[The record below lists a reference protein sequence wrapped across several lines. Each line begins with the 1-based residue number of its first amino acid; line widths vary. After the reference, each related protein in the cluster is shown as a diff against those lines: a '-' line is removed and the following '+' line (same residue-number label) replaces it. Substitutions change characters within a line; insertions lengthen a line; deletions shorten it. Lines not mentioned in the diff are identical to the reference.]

1 MAAAGK
7 AKDFYKV
14 LGVSEKADPDEIKK
28 AYRKLAKRYHPD
40 ANQGDDQAADRFKD
54 VGEAYSVLSDPQK
67 RKQYDQMRKLG
78 SLGFG
83 PRSGPGA
90 RPPGAPG
97 ADPGFSFDDFQGGFG
112 NISDLFSSLFDL
124 GKKGP
129 DGGPAPGPG
138 GQSAK
143 SPRRKGEHVEYVV
156 EIPFLIAA
164 RGGKISVDVAITEDC
179 ATCGGDGAKPGTS
192 VKRCEECEGTGNI
205 SFGQGGFAVK
215 RPCPACFGRGKLPGT
230 ACGSCS
236 GRGAV
241 RQQRKIS
248 LNVRS
253 GVETGTKVRLSGQGE
268 RGRAGG
274 PPGDLIIT
282 YKVKPHRFFERDGLD
297 VHVSVPIN
305 IVQATLGSK
314 IRVRT
319 ISGKRVVLTVPEGT
333 QSGTKFRI
341 RTQGIEKGDRIGDQY
356 VEVVVTVPDQL
367 SEEDRKAMEEF
378 AEASGLKH

>member
-1 MAAAGK
+1 MAAGK

-14 LGVSEKADPDEIKK
+14 LGVSEKADADEIKK
-28 AYRKLAKRYHPD
+28 AYRKLAKKYHPD
-40 ANQGDDQAADRFKD
+40 ANQGDDKAAERFKE
-54 VGEAYSVLSDPQK
+54 VGEAYAVLSDPKK

-78 SLGFG
+78 SFGFG
-83 PRSGPGA
+83 PRPGGT
-90 RPPGAPG
+90 RPPGGPG
-97 ADPGFSFDDFQGGFG
+97 ADPGFSFEDFQGGFG

-129 DGGPAPGPG
+129 DGAPTPGTG
-138 GQSAK
+138 GQKAK
-143 SPRRKGEHVEYVV
+143 SPRRKGENVEYVV
-156 EIPFLIAA
+156 EIPFLTAA
-164 RGGKISVDVAITEDC
+164 KGGKISVDVAITEDC

-192 VKRCEECEGTGNI
+192 VKRCEECKGTGNI

-215 RPCPACFGRGKLPGT
+215 RPCPACFGRGKLPET
-230 ACGSCS
+230 PCASCS
-236 GRGAV
+236 GRGTV

-248 LNVRS
+248 LNVRP
-253 GVETGTKVRLSGQGE
+253 GVETGSKVRLSGQGE

-282 YKVKPHRFFERDGLD
+282 YKVKPHRFFRRDGLD

-305 IVQATLGSK
+305 IAQATLGSK

-319 ISGKRVVLTVPEGT
+319 ISGKRVVLTIPEGT

-341 RTQGIEKGDRIGDQY
+341 RKQGIEKGDRIGDQY
-356 VEVVVTVPDQL
+356 VEVVVSVPDQL